1 MKTSLLALGLLATL
15 PFAASA
21 AEGISYNYAEA
32 GYAQTD
38 NGGDADGWAV
48 KGSYAFHPNFS
59 VFGDFNRQNSDFGNF
74 HVNHWRIGAGYNYEI
89 ANSTDLVTR
98 IAYNRLGIPKN
109 TSIGD
114 VDLSRKTN
122 FNGWS
127 AEAGI
132 RTAFNPYLEVYALG
146 GYEDYL
152 KKDGINPEGRFY
164 GVIGGEA
171 KLNQNWSLSGDM
183 KMDRH
188 GTKEWFVGPRFSW

>member
-21 AEGISYNYAEA
+21 AEGISYNYVEG
-32 GYAQTD
+32 GYVQSDGRSDQTV
-38 NGGDADGWAV
+38 DAKGWAL

-59 VFGDFNRQNSDFGNF
+59 VFGDFSRQKTDYDSDNF
-74 HVNHWRIGAGYNYEI
+74 RFNQFRVGAGYNYEI

-98 IAYNRLGIPKN
+98 VAYNRLDQQHGTK
-109 TSIGD
+109 
-114 VDLSRKTN
+114 

-127 AEAGI
+127 AEAGL

-146 GYEDYL
+146 GYEDYF
-152 KKDGINPEGRFY
+152 KKDGIDPKGKFY

-171 KLNQNWSLSGDM
+171 KLNQNWGLSADM

-188 GTKEWFVGPRFSW
+188 GSKEWFVGPRFSW

>member
-21 AEGISYNYAEA
+21 AEGISYNYVEG
-32 GYAQTD
+32 GYVQTD
-38 NGGDADGWAV
+38 SSGVNKTDADGWAL

-59 VFGDFNRQNSDFGNF
+59 VFGDFNRQKTDIGN
-74 HVNHWRIGAGYNYEI
+74 VSINQWRVGAGYNYEI

-98 IAYNRLGIPKN
+98 VAYNRFDPQHSTK
-109 TSIGD
+109 
-114 VDLSRKTN
+114 

-127 AEAGI
+127 AEAGL

-146 GYEDYL
+146 GYQDYL
-152 KKDGINPEGRFY
+152 KKDGIDPKGYFY

-171 KLNQNWSLSGDM
+171 KLNQNWGLSGDM

-188 GTKEWFVGPRFSW
+188 GNKEWFVGPRFTW